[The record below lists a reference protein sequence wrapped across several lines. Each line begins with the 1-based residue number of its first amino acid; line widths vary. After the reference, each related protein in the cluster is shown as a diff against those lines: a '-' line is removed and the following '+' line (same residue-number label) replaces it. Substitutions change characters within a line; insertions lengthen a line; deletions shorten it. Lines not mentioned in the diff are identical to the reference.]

1 MTLGEKIRDERKKH
15 ELSLDGLSAR
25 CGIDPAT
32 ISKYE
37 RGALKPTEKSIR
49 RIAAALE
56 IVPEALMSD
65 YDKPAEEPDAD
76 KAQVSKQAKCK
87 SEGVTRW
94 YSVDERKPV
103 PPCLILGQNT
113 TIQIVT
119 TRVMA
124 VVAADGVLWFNG
136 RNGLREEDIK
146 PGCSFRYWMP
156 IPDPPTE

>member
-1 MTLGEKIRDERKKH
+1 MTTGEKIRDERKKH

-37 RGALKPTEKSIR
+37 RGTLKPSEKSIR
-49 RIAAALE
+49 KLAAALE
-56 IVPEALMSD
+56 IVPEALVSD
-65 YDKPAEEPDAD
+65 YDKPADGTDAD
-76 KAQVSKQAKCK
+76 GPTASKQAKCK
-87 SEGVTRW
+87 SGGVTRW
-94 YSVDERKPV
+94 YSVDEKKPA

-119 TRVMA
+119 TRVIS
-124 VVAADGVLWFNG
+124 VVSADGVLWFNG

-156 IPDPPTE
+156 IPEPPTE